1 MTDEERIN
9 FEKNKRC
16 LILEMMKLRFED
28 RVYDYLESGEYK
40 SMEELDEWIA
50 NALHQFEAERKQVKE
65 YYDKRIY
72 S

>member
-9 FEKNKRC
+9 FEKNKRG
-16 LILEMMKLRFED
+16 LILEMMKMRFED
-28 RVYDYLESGEYK
+28 RVYEYLEEGKYE
-40 SMEELDEWIA
+40 SMDELDAWIS
-50 NALHQFEAERKQVKE
+50 NVLQQFEAERKQVKE